1 MTMHRITLFVM
12 LTAAAAAQDN
22 PFSKPAPDV
31 DAALRARIKEFYD
44 LHVKGEFRKA
54 DALVAEDTKDYYFNG
69 RKPQYLSYEISRID
83 YFDNFTRAKAVIMC
97 EMYLMMPGFDKP
109 MKMPTPSAWKL
120 EDGKWYWY
128 VDQKELRATPF
139 GTMVPGPSLQPG
151 QSGPPPAANLPNI
164 NMSADFLFKQVQVN
178 KEELEIGAGDSTEV
192 TVANTAPGTM
202 DLVVFTAPDGIDARL
217 DKSSLASNQ
226 KTALKI
232 KTSIDAKSG
241 VIQIRVDETGQI
253 IPIQI
258 KVKK

>member
-1 MTMHRITLFVM
+1 MQRITLFVI
-12 LTAAAAAQDN
+12 LAAIAAAQDN
-22 PFSKPAPDV
+22 NPFNKPAPDV

-44 LHVKGEFRKA
+44 YHVRGEFRKA

-69 RKPQYLSYEISRID
+69 NKPKYLSYEISRID
-83 YFDNFTRAKAVIMC
+83 YFENFTKAKAVIMC
-97 EMYLMMPGFDKP
+97 EMYVMMPGFNDKP

-128 VDQKELRATPF
+128 VDQKELRNTPF
-139 GTMVPGPSLQPG
+139 GPMTPGPPAKTG

-178 KEELEIGAGDSTEV
+178 KEELEIGAGDSAEV
-192 TVANTAPGTM
+192 TFANTAPGTM

-232 KTSIDAKSG
+232 KTSIDAKPG
-241 VIQIRVDETGQI
+241 VLQIRVEQTGQL

-258 KVKK
+258 KLRK